1 MREIITVINQKGGVG
16 KTTTALNIGAGLKS
30 KGYKVLFIDLDAQCN
45 LSYSLKAN
53 SSPLSSLEVLTKTAT
68 AKEVIQ
74 QTELGDIIPASPSLA
89 GADNLITEIG
99 KEYRLREA
107 VAPIQ
112 AEYDYIIIDT
122 PPALSIL
129 TINALVVSN
138 SVIIPVQADTYSLQ
152 GLGGMADTINQV
164 KQYCNPALTIK
175 GIVIT
180 RYNSRAI
187 LTRDI
192 TEYLNQVAGQLNTK
206 VFSTKVRECIAIK
219 EAQTVQ
225 QDLFIYAPKSNGAV
239 DYNNLI
245 IEITED

>member
-16 KTTTALNIGAGLKS
+16 KTTTTLNIGAGLRA
-30 KGYKVLFIDLDAQCN
+30 KGYKVLFIDLDAQGN
-45 LSYSLKAN
+45 MSFTFNAN
-53 SSPLSSLEVLTKTAT
+53 NSPLTSLEVLTKTAT

-74 QTELGDIIPASPSLA
+74 QTPLGDIIPASPSLA
-89 GADNLITEIG
+89 GADNIITEIG

-107 VAPIQ
+107 LEPIK
-112 AEYDYIIIDT
+112 ADYDYIIIDT

-129 TINALVVSN
+129 TINALTVSN

-152 GLGGMADTINQV
+152 GLGGMADTINTV

-192 TEYLNQVAGQLNTK
+192 TEYLEQTAKQFNTK
-206 VFSTKVRECIAIK
+206 VFNTKVRECIAIK

-225 QDLFIYAPKSNGAV
+225 QDLFTYAPKSNGAI
-239 DYNNLI
+239 DYNNLLL
-245 IEITED
+245 EIMEG